1 MRHSLRPC
9 TDDGLKV
16 PMTATSPGGEDGD
29 GGGAGRKLPAGSE
42 KVIATP
48 PCVALSTGV
57 AMGLR

>member
-1 MRHSLRPC
+1 
-9 TDDGLKV
+9 
-16 PMTATSPGGEDGD
+16 MTATSPGGEDGD